1 MELIFGEAIQRKK
14 EIISVNFLKF
24 SFIMIQ
30 DLKDFAGA
38 ISWQITTIILTL
50 ILRKNVLLLLSA
62 ITAKINRP
70 GKMSLSKDGLSI
82 EEYIDVKQ
90 KEILEIISNLPM
102 LQKLLSY
109 SKSLKLGQEPQ
120 VEVEKRAD
128 MHGRTYEETTD
139 DPIKVTWAD
148 IPGPVA
154 NNRQLK
160 AEVIEIPGSNF
171 YKLKLT
177 VQSTDP
183 ADPLTGYAKFYLHP
197 TFVNTEPIVP
207 VVNGIATL
215 NLMSYGSFTF
225 GVETDNGQRKVK
237 MDLATD
243 VVGVSQKFKES

>member
-1 MELIFGEAIQRKK
+1 
-14 EIISVNFLKF
+14 
-24 SFIMIQ
+24 MIQ
-30 DLKDFAGA
+30 DLKDIESV
-38 ISWQITTIILTL
+38 ISWPIATIILTL
-50 ILRKNVLLLLSA
+50 LFKKNLLLFLTT

-70 GKMSLSKDGLSI
+70 GKMSLTKEGLSI
-82 EEYIDVKQ
+82 EEYVEVKQ

-102 LQKLLSY
+102 LQKLISF
-109 SKSLKLGQEPQ
+109 SNSLKLGHELP
-120 VEVEKRAD
+120 VEVEKSAD

-171 YKLKLT
+171 YKLKLM

-183 ADPLTGYAKFYLHP
+183 TDPLTGYAKFYLHP
-197 TFVNTEPIVP
+197 TFVNSEPIVP
-207 VVNGIATL
+207 VVNGMATL

-225 GVETDNGQRKVK
+225 GVATDNGQRKVK